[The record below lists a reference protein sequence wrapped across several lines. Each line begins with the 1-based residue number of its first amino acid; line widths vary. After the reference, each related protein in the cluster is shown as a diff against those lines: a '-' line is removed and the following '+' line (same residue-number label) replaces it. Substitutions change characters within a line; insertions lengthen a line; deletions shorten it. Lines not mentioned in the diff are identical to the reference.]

1 MVDIP
6 MRSSAPVTRQTV
18 LSINERKVEG
28 AKTTRTITSIN
39 HTSSQAASK
48 TSAQV
53 TATQSNLHPS
63 TGTTSSMQHT
73 AMHPSAMH
81 PGAMYSGNTQSGAMQ
96 PASTPASKSL
106 PPLVHMV
113 QKGQKT
119 PLENSGKLTSIKACL
134 GWNVKNPA
142 CDVDVS
148 AFLLG
153 SSGKVIGDSWFVFY
167 GQTES
172 PDHSTVFHA
181 DGGADHEIISVD
193 FTRLDPSVARI
204 VFVLTINEA
213 LEKNLN
219 FGMLE
224 DAYIRIMDPAGTE
237 LVSFKM
243 DEYYTNVTS
252 MMIGELYLHNGAWK
266 FNAIGN
272 GVAKDLA
279 GLCGLYGVQVI

>member
-18 LSINERKVEG
+18 LSINERKIEG

-39 HTSSQAASK
+39 HTQSQPASK
-48 TSAQV
+48 AS
-53 TATQSNLHPS
+53 S
-63 TGTTSSMQHT
+63 GTTSS
-73 AMHPSAMH
+73 MHPSAMH
-81 PGAMYSGNTQSGAMQ
+81 P
-96 PASTPASKSL
+96 ASTPASKPL

-119 PLENSGKLTSIKACL
+119 PLENSGKLTSIRACL

-153 SSGKVIGDSWFVFY
+153 ASGKVIGDSWFVFY

-172 PDHSTVFHA
+172 PDHSTFFHVE
-181 DGGADHEIISVD
+181 DGADRESISVD
-193 FTRLDPSVARI
+193 FTKLDASVARI

-219 FGMLE
+219 FGMLQ
-224 DAYIRIMDPAGTE
+224 DAYIRIMDSAGAE

-243 DEYYTNVTS
+243 DEYYSNVTS

-279 GLCGLYGVQVI
+279 GLCEMYGVQVI

>member
-39 HTSSQAASK
+39 NTQSRTASK
-48 TSAQV
+48 TSAQHNFQQ
-53 TATQSNLHPS
+53 TSALHQDTMQSAVLPS
-63 TGTTSSMQHT
+63 
-73 AMHPSAMH
+73 
-81 PGAMYSGNTQSGAMQ
+81 
-96 PASTPASKSL
+96 
-106 PPLVHMV
+106 LVHTV

-119 PLENSGKLTSIKACL
+119 PLENSGRLTSIKACL
-134 GWNVKNPA
+134 GWDVKNPA

-153 SSGKVIGDSWFVFY
+153 ASGKVIGDSWFVFY

-172 PDHSTVFHA
+172 PDHSTVFHVEN
-181 DGGADHEIISVD
+181 GADRESISID
-193 FTRLDPSVARI
+193 FTKLDASVARI

-213 LEKNLN
+213 FEKNLN
-219 FGMLE
+219 FGMLQ
-224 DAYIRIMDPAGTE
+224 DAYIRIMDSAGAE

-243 DEYYTNVTS
+243 DEYYSNVTS

-279 GLCGLYGVQVI
+279 GLCEMYGVQVI

>member
-39 HTSSQAASK
+39 HTQSQTASK
-48 TSAQV
+48 AS
-53 TATQSNLHPS
+53 S
-63 TGTTSSMQHT
+63 GTTSSMQHT

-81 PGAMYSGNTQSGAMQ
+81 PSAMH
-96 PASTPASKSL
+96 PASTPASKPL

-148 AFLLG
+148 
-153 SSGKVIGDSWFVFY
+153 
-167 GQTES
+167 
-172 PDHSTVFHA
+172 
-181 DGGADHEIISVD
+181 
-193 FTRLDPSVARI
+193 
-204 VFVLTINEA
+204 
-213 LEKNLN
+213 LEKNRN
-219 FGMLE
+219 FGMLQ
-224 DAYIRIMDPAGTE
+224 DAYIRIMDSAGAE

-243 DEYYTNVTS
+243 DEYYSNVTS

-279 GLCGLYGVQVI
+279 GLCEMYGVQVI

>member
-39 HTSSQAASK
+39 HTQSQTASK
-48 TSAQV
+48 AS
-53 TATQSNLHPS
+53 S
-63 TGTTSSMQHT
+63 GTTSSMQHT
-73 AMHPSAMH
+73 AMHP
-81 PGAMYSGNTQSGAMQ
+81 
-96 PASTPASKSL
+96 ASTPTSKPL

-153 SSGKVIGDSWFVFY
+153 ASGKVIGDSWFVFY

-172 PDHSTVFHA
+172 PDHSTVFHVE
-181 DGGADHEIISVD
+181 DGADRESISVD
-193 FTRLDPSVARI
+193 FTKLDTSVARI

-279 GLCGLYGVQVI
+279 GLCSLYGVQVI

>member
-18 LSINERKVEG
+18 LSINERKIEG

-39 HTSSQAASK
+39 HTQSQPASK
-48 TSAQV
+48 AS
-53 TATQSNLHPS
+53 S
-63 TGTTSSMQHT
+63 GTTSS
-73 AMHPSAMH
+73 MHPSAMH
-81 PGAMYSGNTQSGAMQ
+81 P
-96 PASTPASKSL
+96 ASTPASKPL

-153 SSGKVIGDSWFVFY
+153 ASGKVIGDSWFVFY

-172 PDHSTVFHA
+172 PDHSTVFHVE
-181 DGGADHEIISVD
+181 DGADRESISVD
-193 FTRLDPSVARI
+193 FTKLDASVARI

-219 FGMLE
+219 FGMLQ
-224 DAYIRIMDPAGTE
+224 DAYIRIMDSAGAE

-243 DEYYTNVTS
+243 DEYYSNVTS

-279 GLCGLYGVQVI
+279 GLCEMYGVQVI

>member
-1 MVDIP
+1 MTRGFFIMVDIP

-39 HTSSQAASK
+39 HTQSQTASK
-48 TSAQV
+48 AS
-53 TATQSNLHPS
+53 S
-63 TGTTSSMQHT
+63 GTTSSMQHT

-81 PGAMYSGNTQSGAMQ
+81 P
-96 PASTPASKSL
+96 ASTPASKPL

-181 DGGADHEIISVD
+181 DGGADREIISVD

-213 LEKNLN
+213 FEKNLN

-279 GLCGLYGVQVI
+279 GLCSLYGVQVI

>member
-1 MVDIP
+1 

-39 HTSSQAASK
+39 HTSSQA
-48 TSAQV
+48 V
-53 TATQSNLHPS
+53 SN
-63 TGTTSSMQHT
+63 
-73 AMHPSAMH
+73 
-81 PGAMYSGNTQSGAMQ
+81 
-96 PASTPASKSL
+96 ASTPASKPL

-181 DGGADHEIISVD
+181 DGGADREIISVD

-213 LEKNLN
+213 FEKNLN
-219 FGMLE
+219 FSMIQ
-224 DAYIRIMDPAGTE
+224 DAYIQLFDGSTNQEI
-237 LVSFKM
+237 VSYYIE
-243 DEYYTNVTS
+243 EYYPNVTS
-252 MMIGELYLHNGAWK
+252 MTIGELYLHNGKWK
-266 FNAIGN
+266 FNPVGN
-272 GVAKDLA
+272 GVHHDLA
-279 GLCGLYGVQVI
+279 GQCAIYGVEIE

>member
-39 HTSSQAASK
+39 HTSSQA
-48 TSAQV
+48 V
-53 TATQSNLHPS
+53 SN
-63 TGTTSSMQHT
+63 
-73 AMHPSAMH
+73 
-81 PGAMYSGNTQSGAMQ
+81 
-96 PASTPASKSL
+96 ASTPASKPL

-119 PLENSGKLTSIKACL
+119 PL
-134 GWNVKNPA
+134 
-142 CDVDVS
+142 DVS

-181 DGGADHEIISVD
+181 DGGADREIISVD

-213 LEKNLN
+213 FEKNLN

>member
-39 HTSSQAASK
+39 HTSSQA
-48 TSAQV
+48 V
-53 TATQSNLHPS
+53 SN
-63 TGTTSSMQHT
+63 
-73 AMHPSAMH
+73 
-81 PGAMYSGNTQSGAMQ
+81 
-96 PASTPASKSL
+96 ASTPVSKPL

-172 PDHSTVFHA
+172 PDHSTAVSYTH
-181 DGGADHEIISVD
+181 
-193 FTRLDPSVARI
+193 
-204 VFVLTINEA
+204 LTLPTNS
-213 LEKNLN
+213 
-219 FGMLE
+219 
-224 DAYIRIMDPAGTE
+224 
-237 LVSFKM
+237 LV
-243 DEYYTNVTS
+243 
-252 MMIGELYLHNGAWK
+252 
-266 FNAIGN
+266 
-272 GVAKDLA
+272 
-279 GLCGLYGVQVI
+279 

>member
-39 HTSSQAASK
+39 HTSSQA
-48 TSAQV
+48 V
-53 TATQSNLHPS
+53 SN
-63 TGTTSSMQHT
+63 
-73 AMHPSAMH
+73 
-81 PGAMYSGNTQSGAMQ
+81 
-96 PASTPASKSL
+96 ASTPASKPL
-106 PPLVHMV
+106 PPLVHMM

-167 GQTES
+167 GQAES

-181 DGGADHEIISVD
+181 DGGADREIISVD

-213 LEKNLN
+213 FEK
-219 FGMLE
+219 
-224 DAYIRIMDPAGTE
+224 I
-237 LVSFKM
+237 
-243 DEYYTNVTS
+243 
-252 MMIGELYLHNGAWK
+252 
-266 FNAIGN
+266 
-272 GVAKDLA
+272 
-279 GLCGLYGVQVI
+279 

>member
-39 HTSSQAASK
+39 HTSSQA
-48 TSAQV
+48 V
-53 TATQSNLHPS
+53 SN
-63 TGTTSSMQHT
+63 
-73 AMHPSAMH
+73 
-81 PGAMYSGNTQSGAMQ
+81 
-96 PASTPASKSL
+96 ASTPASKPL

-167 GQTES
+167 
-172 PDHSTVFHA
+172 
-181 DGGADHEIISVD
+181 DGGADREIISVD

-213 LEKNLN
+213 FEKNLN

-279 GLCGLYGVQVI
+279 GLCSLYGVQVI

>member
-18 LSINERKVEG
+18 LSINERKIEG

-39 HTSSQAASK
+39 HTQSQPASK
-48 TSAQV
+48 AS
-53 TATQSNLHPS
+53 S
-63 TGTTSSMQHT
+63 GTTSS
-73 AMHPSAMH
+73 MHPSAMH
-81 PGAMYSGNTQSGAMQ
+81 P
-96 PASTPASKSL
+96 ASTPASKPL

-153 SSGKVIGDSWFVFY
+153 ASGKVIGDSWFVFY

-172 PDHSTVFHA
+172 PDHSTFFHVE
-181 DGGADHEIISVD
+181 DGADRESISVD
-193 FTRLDPSVARI
+193 FTKLDASVARI

-219 FGMLE
+219 FGMLQ
-224 DAYIRIMDPAGTE
+224 DAYIRIMDSAGAE

-243 DEYYTNVTS
+243 DEYYSNVTS

-279 GLCGLYGVQVI
+279 GLCEMYGVQVI

>member
-18 LSINERKVEG
+18 LSINERKIEG

-39 HTSSQAASK
+39 HTQSQTASK
-48 TSAQV
+48 AS
-53 TATQSNLHPS
+53 S
-63 TGTTSSMQHT
+63 GTTSS
-73 AMHPSAMH
+73 MHPSAMH
-81 PGAMYSGNTQSGAMQ
+81 P
-96 PASTPASKSL
+96 ASTPASKPL

-181 DGGADHEIISVD
+181 DGGADREIISVD

-213 LEKNLN
+213 FEKNLN

-224 DAYIRIMDPAGTE
+224 DAYIRIMNPAGTE

>member
-18 LSINERKVEG
+18 LSINERKIEG

-39 HTSSQAASK
+39 HTQSQTASK
-48 TSAQV
+48 AS
-53 TATQSNLHPS
+53 S
-63 TGTTSSMQHT
+63 GTTSSM
-73 AMHPSAMH
+73 HPS
-81 PGAMYSGNTQSGAMQ
+81 AMQ
-96 PASTPASKSL
+96 PASTPASKPL

-153 SSGKVIGDSWFVFY
+153 ASGKVIGDSWFVFY

-172 PDHSTVFHA
+172 PDHSTFFHS
-181 DGGADHEIISVD
+181 DGGTDREIISVD
-193 FTRLDPSVARI
+193 FTRLDPSVVRI

-219 FGMLE
+219 FGMLT
-224 DAYIRIMDPAGTE
+224 DAYIRIMDSSGAE

-252 MMIGELYLHNGAWK
+252 MMIGELYLNNGAWK

-279 GLCGLYGVQVI
+279 GLCEMYGVQVI

>member
-1 MVDIP
+1 MYQFMPTSPTINIIAVPDIQMP
-6 MRSSAPVTRQTV
+6 CGRSCKHPLFRLHGACLKHFIVYKSRHLYPFPRICQKIIILPDGKKINACRDF
-18 LSINERKVEG
+18 LSHPTTDFRKFFIG
-28 AKTTRTITSIN
+28 
-39 HTSSQAASK
+39 Q
-48 TSAQV
+48 
-53 TATQSNLHPS
+53 
-63 TGTTSSMQHT
+63 
-73 AMHPSAMH
+73 
-81 PGAMYSGNTQSGAMQ
+81 
-96 PASTPASKSL
+96 
-106 PPLVHMV
+106 

-181 DGGADHEIISVD
+181 DGGADREIISVD

-213 LEKNLN
+213 FEKNLN

>member
-1 MVDIP
+1 MVNIP
-6 MRSSAPVTRQTV
+6 MRSSAPVDCRTV

-39 HTSSQAASK
+39 
-48 TSAQV
+48 
-53 TATQSNLHPS
+53 
-63 TGTTSSMQHT
+63 
-73 AMHPSAMH
+73 
-81 PGAMYSGNTQSGAMQ
+81 NTQSQTALKT
-96 PASTPASKSL
+96 STPVSKPLPSL
-106 PPLVHMV
+106 LHMV

-119 PLENSGKLTSIKACL
+119 PLEISGRLTSIKACF

-153 SSGKVIGDSWFVFY
+153 ASGKVIGDSWFVFY

-172 PDHSTVFHA
+172 PDHSTFFHS
-181 DGGADHEIISVD
+181 DGGTDREIISVD
-193 FTRLDPSVARI
+193 FTRLDPSVVRI

-219 FGMLE
+219 FGMLT
-224 DAYIRIMDPAGTE
+224 DAYIRIMDSSGAE

-252 MMIGELYLHNGAWK
+252 MMIGELYLNNGAWK

-279 GLCGLYGVQVI
+279 GLCEMYGVKVN

>member
-39 HTSSQAASK
+39 HTSSQA
-48 TSAQV
+48 V
-53 TATQSNLHPS
+53 SN
-63 TGTTSSMQHT
+63 
-73 AMHPSAMH
+73 
-81 PGAMYSGNTQSGAMQ
+81 
-96 PASTPASKSL
+96 ASTPASKPL

-134 GWNVKNPA
+134 GWNVK
-142 CDVDVS
+142 
-148 AFLLG
+148 
-153 SSGKVIGDSWFVFY
+153 
-167 GQTES
+167 
-172 PDHSTVFHA
+172 TVFHA
-181 DGGADHEIISVD
+181 DSGADREIISVD

-213 LEKNLN
+213 FEKNLN

>member
-1 MVDIP
+1 MDG
-6 MRSSAPVTRQTV
+6 M
-18 LSINERKVEG
+18 
-28 AKTTRTITSIN
+28 
-39 HTSSQAASK
+39 SK
-48 TSAQV
+48 I
-53 TATQSNLHPS
+53 
-63 TGTTSSMQHT
+63 
-73 AMHPSAMH
+73 
-81 PGAMYSGNTQSGAMQ
+81 
-96 PASTPASKSL
+96 L
-106 PPLVHMV
+106 P
-113 QKGQKT
+113 
-119 PLENSGKLTSIKACL
+119 
-134 GWNVKNPA
+134 
-142 CDVDVS
+142 DVDVS

-181 DGGADHEIISVD
+181 DGGADREIISVD

-213 LEKNLN
+213 FEKNLN

-279 GLCGLYGVQVI
+279 GLCSLYGVQVI

>member
-1 MVDIP
+1 MIDIP

-39 HTSSQAASK
+39 HTQSQTASK
-48 TSAQV
+48 TS
-53 TATQSNLHPS
+53 S
-63 TGTTSSMQHT
+63 GTTSSMQHT

-81 PGAMYSGNTQSGAMQ
+81 PSAMH
-96 PASTPASKSL
+96 PASTPASKPL

-142 CDVDVS
+142 CDVD
-148 AFLLG
+148 
-153 SSGKVIGDSWFVFY
+153 GKVIGDSWFVFY

-172 PDHSTVFHA
+172 PDHSTVFHVE
-181 DGGADHEIISVD
+181 DGADRESISVD
-193 FTRLDPSVARI
+193 FTKLDTSVARI

-219 FGMLE
+219 FGMLQ
-224 DAYIRIMDPAGTE
+224 DAYIRIMDSAGAE

-243 DEYYTNVTS
+243 DEYYSNVTS

-279 GLCGLYGVQVI
+279 GLCEMYGVQVI

>member
-39 HTSSQAASK
+39 HTSSQAVSNAS
-48 TSAQV
+48 
-53 TATQSNLHPS
+53 
-63 TGTTSSMQHT
+63 
-73 AMHPSAMH
+73 
-81 PGAMYSGNTQSGAMQ
+81 
-96 PASTPASKSL
+96 
-106 PPLVHMV
+106 
-113 QKGQKT
+113 T

-181 DGGADHEIISVD
+181 DGGADREIISVD

-213 LEKNLN
+213 FEKNLN

-279 GLCGLYGVQVI
+279 GLCSLYGVQVI

>member
-39 HTSSQAASK
+39 HTSSQA
-48 TSAQV
+48 V
-53 TATQSNLHPS
+53 SN
-63 TGTTSSMQHT
+63 
-73 AMHPSAMH
+73 
-81 PGAMYSGNTQSGAMQ
+81 
-96 PASTPASKSL
+96 ASTPASKPL

-181 DGGADHEIISVD
+181 DGGADREIISVD

-213 LEKNLN
+213 FEKNLN

-279 GLCGLYGVQVI
+279 GLCGLYDVQVI

>member
-39 HTSSQAASK
+39 HTSSQA
-48 TSAQV
+48 V
-53 TATQSNLHPS
+53 SN
-63 TGTTSSMQHT
+63 
-73 AMHPSAMH
+73 
-81 PGAMYSGNTQSGAMQ
+81 
-96 PASTPASKSL
+96 ASTPASKPL

-181 DGGADHEIISVD
+181 DGGADG
-193 FTRLDPSVARI
+193 DPGGPQLQPLR
-204 VFVLTINEA
+204 
-213 LEKNLN
+213 
-219 FGMLE
+219 G
-224 DAYIRIMDPAGTE
+224 PAGHRPLSPHRTDTGGE
-237 LVSFKM
+237 RVPAGQRRGEREPA
-243 DEYYTNVTS
+243 DEVTR
-252 MMIGELYLHNGAWK
+252 GGRRDA
-266 FNAIGN
+266 
-272 GVAKDLA
+272 
-279 GLCGLYGVQVI
+279 